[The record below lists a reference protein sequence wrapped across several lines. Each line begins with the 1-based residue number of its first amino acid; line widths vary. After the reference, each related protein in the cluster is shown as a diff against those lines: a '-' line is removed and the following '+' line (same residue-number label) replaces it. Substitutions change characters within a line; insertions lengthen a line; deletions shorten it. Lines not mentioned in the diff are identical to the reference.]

1 MYSLS
6 IEVLGIIDETSVL
19 THRIEIDE
27 RTIVV
32 ELNELLKKLQER
44 TSAKFEKMPSVV
56 LKDGTFDV
64 TKLPVDKPEWH
75 RITDLVAVMFDLKSS
90 TNLEKGRKPA
100 STASIYDAG
109 VGGVVYI
116 FNYFDADFVDI
127 QGDGGFGLFWGER
140 RYERALCAAISIHTF
155 SDDFESKLEAK
166 WSKAPST
173 GFKVGI
179 ASGPVLAKRVG
190 LSKHLDMQE
199 PVWAG
204 RPVNYAA
211 KAAQQTEPGKTLV
224 TGSVWDAVSN
234 NDYIA
239 FSCGCAEGVEDGAPS
254 LLWEERT
261 LVNIPDAEKYGQVL
275 KSGWCDNHGEEYCNA
290 ILNGDTYRAEI
301 DETSRRQL
309 TLLASGSEE
318 VKMKARKE
326 RRAERRSLESEVR
339 DMRGNRRFT
348 FNKLGR

>member
-1 MYSLS
+1 M
-6 IEVLGIIDETSVL
+6 
-19 THRIEIDE
+19 
-27 RTIVV
+27 V
-32 ELNELLKKLQER
+32 ELDALLNKLQER
-44 TSAKFEKMPSVV
+44 TATKFERMPSVV
-56 LKDGTFDV
+56 LKDGAFEV

-90 TNLEKGRKPA
+90 TNLEKGRRPA

-109 VGGVVYI
+109 VGGVVQI
-116 FNYFDADFVDI
+116 FNSFDADFVDI
-127 QGDGGFGLFWGER
+127 QGDGGFGLFWGDR
-140 RYERALCAAISIHTF
+140 RYEHALCAAISIHSF
-155 SDDFESKLEAK
+155 SDDFESQLEAK
-166 WSKAPST
+166 WPEAPST

-190 LSKHLDMQE
+190 LAKHLDMQE

-239 FSCGCAEGVEDGAPS
+239 FSCGCREGNEGGVPS
-254 LLWEERT
+254 LLWEEQT
-261 LVNIPDAEKYGQVL
+261 LDNIPDAEKYGQVL
-275 KSGWCDNHGEEYCNA
+275 KSGWCVNHGEEYCNA

-301 DETSRRQL
+301 TESLRSQL
-309 TLLASGSEE
+309 TLLAAGSEGIK
-318 VKMKARKE
+318 VDARKE
-326 RRAERRSLESEVR
+326 RFAERRDLKSEVIALQR
-339 DMRGNRRFT
+339 SRQST
-348 FNKLGR
+348 FNHTSR